1 MSEKKVE
8 YLVEIMLVDYLQAAK
23 RELNLQALRL
33 EKVAMITP
41 EFVIMNQRTFDNLSR
56 AFINEAPCYYDDLM
70 LGGKFCGLRV
80 AILQKDFSKESYFH
94 DMFIKVC

>member
-1 MSEKKVE
+1 MSEQKVE
-8 YLVEIMLVDYLQAAK
+8 YLVEISLVDYLQAAK

-56 AFINEAPCYYDDLM
+56 ALINEAPCYSDDLM
-70 LGGKFCGLRV
+70 LNGIFCGLKV
-80 AILQKDFSKESYFH
+80 ALLEKDLTKESPYY
-94 DMFIKVC
+94 DMLIRVC